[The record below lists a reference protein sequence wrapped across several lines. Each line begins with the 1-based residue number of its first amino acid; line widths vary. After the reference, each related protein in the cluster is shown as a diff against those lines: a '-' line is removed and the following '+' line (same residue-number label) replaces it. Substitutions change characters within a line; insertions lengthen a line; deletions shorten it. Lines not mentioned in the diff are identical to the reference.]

1 MRPVALIF
9 ALLALSHAIHLPNR
23 FFRLHGGYDPS
34 QTAANGWTQHQT
46 ADGTPY
52 YYNAQTGES
61 AWELP
66 QNAAPPPA
74 PPASS
79 WTAHATA
86 DGNTYYYN
94 AATGESAWQ
103 LPEGEALADPEAV
116 LLVDYDE
123 CERTKPDIVLKQR
136 VGADGNID
144 VARFDGGHR

>member
-1 MRPVALIF
+1 MRPVALLF

-103 LPEGEALADPEAV
+103 LPEGEALADGASADASGNNAATNARPLQQVAIGRNTRRPMV
-116 LLVDYDE
+116 
-123 CERTKPDIVLKQR
+123 CRTIII
-136 VGADGNID
+136 A
-144 VARFDGGHR
+144 